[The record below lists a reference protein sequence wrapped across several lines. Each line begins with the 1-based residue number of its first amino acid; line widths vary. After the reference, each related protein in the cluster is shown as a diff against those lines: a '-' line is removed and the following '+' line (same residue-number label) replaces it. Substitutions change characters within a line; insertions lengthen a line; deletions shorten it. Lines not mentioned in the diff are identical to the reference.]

1 MATTE
6 TTYRNRRAV
15 RVEDDQLC
23 VTVLVEGGHIA
34 EILHKATGE
43 NPLWSPPWPSIEP
56 SAYNRD
62 RNPEYGGDS
71 ESKLLAGIMG
81 HNLAL
86 DIFGPPSPEEH
97 AAGLTVHG
105 EASTVPWVIEAPG
118 VGLRARARLPL
129 SMLEVEREI
138 RLAGG
143 GVVRIV
149 ETVTN
154 LTAMDRPIAWTQHV
168 TLGPPFIEHGQTR
181 LLLPCR
187 RAAVYPHDLGPAQAL
202 EPKAEFS
209 WPHAPTRAGATV
221 DLSVYPATSPTA
233 ALTGQL
239 VNEGQATAFFLAW
252 HPRTRLLFGYA
263 WHRADFPWVS
273 LWLENKSRP
282 TPPWNGE
289 TVTWGLEF
297 GASPWAET
305 RRAQVDRGS
314 LFGTP
319 VFRWLP
325 AAGRVSVTYTAFA
338 REAPA
343 MPSGFEPEPIG

>member
-1 MATTE
+1 MTTSE
-6 TTYRNRRAV
+6 TTYRSRRAV
-15 RVEDDQLC
+15 RIEDDQLR

-209 WPHAPTRAGATV
+209 WPHAPTRAGGTV

-252 HPRTRLLFGYA
+252 HPRTRLLFGCA
-263 WHRADFPWVS
+263 WHRADFPWIS
-273 LWLENKSRP
+273 LWQENKSRSM
-282 TPPWNGE
+282 PPWNGE

-343 MPSGFEPEPIG
+343 MPSGFEPEPFG